1 MKMNKTLLLGFSLL
15 TILLLVV
22 LFPWLLSAQNPYAL
36 SLIKFWLNDAG
47 ALQIATA
54 PYPPGPS
61 NLIGSDQLGRDL
73 LSFLAYGTRLT
84 LGLALGVMVGRMI
97 LAIPV
102 GIWAGMGNPIAK
114 RSIDRFNLVLTTIPP
129 LLIAIIVLRI
139 DLFTSLYKAESI
151 ALFIF
156 TLSLLGWSKL
166 AAVVYKSTEHIM
178 SETYIL
184 SEKAIGKSELKIVFE
199 HLIPHLLPEL
209 VILAVMEIAAA
220 LTLLMQL
227 GIFSIFIGNLKII
240 KDSSSGGYSYF
251 NVSFEPEWS
260 SLLGSARDYIRVAPW
275 IALSAGFMFFY
286 TVLAFNLLGEGLR
299 QHYQALKASPQIK
312 RVSTYRKSLPW
323 LITIIAL
330 FAISLW
336 PQSIN
341 YEPVYDKSMFKADTQ
356 DALTELIHKQLKTEG
371 MEALSSD
378 GYIQSFNAAPSFM
391 TKSSSLSLNGE
402 ILTNEAY
409 QILAG
414 SNVSASAKIVDG
426 TALVFDQTDLSGLCL
441 LVDTKLVSFNQL
453 LNNAKN
459 LKERGAAAVLISNET
474 PSGSPLAAPLPIIS
488 LSKQQ
493 PLIGSKFQLE
503 LLGQTQE
510 GLGKNFAAT
519 FKGSEPT
526 LAHNQVILL
535 MDYHSLNPQ
544 NQGEKLS
551 FYFNL
556 IHNLST
562 HRKELKRSISIV
574 LTDGNEGLHHY
585 AQHGLIQNKNVN
597 LVLDLR
603 ALEGKSF
610 DKLSFSD
617 TLSPISRYYGY
628 VFAKQ
633 FKTLAKPVLAERPML
648 LSDENAWLF
657 KTNGLTT
664 LNFKASPGDK
674 SSEALTKLLLK
685 SILINGR

>member
-1 MKMNKTLLLGFSLL
+1 M
-15 TILLLVV
+15 
-22 LFPWLLSAQNPYAL
+22 A
-36 SLIKFWLNDAG
+36 
-47 ALQIATA
+47 
-54 PYPPGPS
+54 
-61 NLIGSDQLGRDL
+61 
-73 LSFLAYGTRLT
+73 
-84 LGLALGVMVGRMI
+84 GRMI
-97 LAIPV
+97 LAIPI
-102 GIWAGMGNPIAK
+102 GIWAGMGNQFAK

-166 AAVVYKSTEHIM
+166 ASVVYKSTEHIM

-184 SEKAIGKSELKIVFE
+184 SEKAIGKSNLRIVFE
-199 HLIPHLLPEL
+199 HLMPHLLPEL

-312 RVSTYRKSLPW
+312 RVSVYKRGLPW
-323 LITIIAL
+323 LLAIASL
-330 FAISLW
+330 FAVSLW
-336 PQSIN
+336 PQVIQ
-341 YEPVYDKSMFKADTQ
+341 YESVYSQSMFKADSQ
-356 DALTELIHKQLKTEG
+356 DALTEIIRKNLEAQGL
-371 MEALSSD
+371 EALSLD
-378 GYIQSFNAAPSFM
+378 GFNQTFSAAPSFIA
-391 TKSSSLSLNGE
+391 KSSDVSLDGQPLSKDE
-402 ILTNEAY
+402 Y

-414 SNVSASAKIVDG
+414 LSASVNAKIIDG
-426 TALVFDQTDLSGLCL
+426 TALVFDETDLNGLCL
-441 LVDTKLVSFNQL
+441 WVDTKLVSFNQL
-453 LNNAKN
+453 LTNAKA
-459 LKERGAAAVLISNET
+459 LKDRGVTAILISSEVPSGNTLAAA
-474 PSGSPLAAPLPIIS
+474 LPIIS
-488 LSKQQ
+488 LSKSQN
-493 PLIGSKFQLE
+493 LVGSTCKIE
-503 LLGQTQE
+503 LLGQTQD
-510 GLGKNFAAT
+510 GLGQNFAGT

-535 MDYHSLNPQ
+535 MDYHSLNPEK
-544 NQGEKLS
+544 QGEKLS

-556 IHNLST
+556 IHNLSN
-562 HRKELKRSISIV
+562 HRKELKRSISVV
-574 LTDGNEGLHHY
+574 LTDGNEGLYHY

-603 ALEGKSF
+603 VLDGKSF

-648 LSDENAWLF
+648 LTDENAWLF

-664 LNFKASPGDK
+664 LTFKASPG
-674 SSEALTKLLLK
+674 ETPPEELTKLLLK